1 MFAIPLR
8 QGQILDLSCLIRK
21 EEHKQAQSRLKASNG
36 IQIQMQFTSARSAR
50 FV

>member
-21 EEHKQAQSRLKASNG
+21 EEHQQAQSRLKASNG
-36 IQIQMQFTSARSAR
+36 IQIQMQFTGARSAR